1 MTKIYNKRIEEAS
14 DQGIELRKSPNRLGS
29 IYRIDYGIPC
39 PTQVGKRN
47 LGIKLVL
54 SLATIT

>member
-1 MTKIYNKRIEEAS
+1 MAKVYNKRIE
-14 DQGIELRKSPNRLGS
+14 GIELRESPNRFWS

-39 PTQVGKRN
+39 PTQVGKGN

-54 SLATIT
+54 SQATVT